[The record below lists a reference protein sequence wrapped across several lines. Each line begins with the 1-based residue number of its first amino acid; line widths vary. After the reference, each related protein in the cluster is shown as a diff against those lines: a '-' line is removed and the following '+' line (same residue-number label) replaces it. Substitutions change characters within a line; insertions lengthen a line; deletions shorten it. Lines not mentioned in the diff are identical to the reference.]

1 MASRSWQPV
10 DLGGNVPPPKGAYSR
25 AIRAANLV
33 FISGQVP
40 RDPVTGALE
49 GDDIEAQTAAVFDN
63 VRRTLAAAG
72 ASLGDVVSVTAWLS
86 DIANWDRFDA
96 VYRTVFRAPYPT
108 RTTVGAQLRGVLVEI
123 TAIASVD

>member
-40 RDPVTGALE
+40 RDPVTGALL

-63 VRRTLAAAG
+63 VRRTLAAGG

-96 VYRTVFRAPYPT
+96 VYRTMFRAPYPT
-108 RTTVGAQLRGVLVEI
+108 RTTVGAQLHGVLVEI